1 MGLQTFFYV
10 FPHAWG
16 KKSFG
21 FQKMRFRTFMSSL
34 PSRNWKDH
42 IDVNFINLPGGFLW
56 WGSVK
61 SKTPIKQEAIAFP
74 SSSVTS
80 GAKLEVRLGRRKTVF
95 CERRRR
101 QNQLNSF
108 SKGADGETGE
118 KRRCGHRKG
127 WERDRREKETSRERK
142 GEWVERGR
150 KRQQHSHTHTAT
162 MGEED
167 NTLPVGALISKMA
180 AKHLTRVLFLSALS
194 SAISSSLSRS
204 CSRQTF
210 SSLVNTA
217 NSCGAH
223 AHLVQ
228 HRVKQTSWK

>member
-1 MGLQTFFYV
+1 MWT
-10 FPHAWG
+10 
-16 KKSFG
+16 
-21 FQKMRFRTFMSSL
+21 
-34 PSRNWKDH
+34 
-42 IDVNFINLPGGFLW
+42 
-56 WGSVK
+56 
-61 SKTPIKQEAIAFP
+61 QEG
-74 SSSVTS
+74 VT
-80 GAKLEVRLGRRKTVF
+80 
-95 CERRRR
+95 
-101 QNQLNSF
+101 
-108 SKGADGETGE
+108 E
-118 KRRCGHRKG
+118 K
-127 WERDRREKETSRERK
+127 DRRERDVQKENGGKERWR
-142 GEWVERGR
+142 WVERGR

-223 AHLVQ
+223 VKTRSGL
-228 HRVKQTSWK
+228 RKQTFWKKKKIIMKNICSFNSHGASERLFFRTGSRQ